1 MLPIFPILHCSHHN
15 TQKKSVIPNADNG
28 NDLIRLLQSGNVLEI
43 KEKLKI
49 KYFKIIQIIIIKT
62 TIRITFY

>member
-1 MLPIFPILHCSHHN
+1 
-15 TQKKSVIPNADNG
+15 VIPNADNG